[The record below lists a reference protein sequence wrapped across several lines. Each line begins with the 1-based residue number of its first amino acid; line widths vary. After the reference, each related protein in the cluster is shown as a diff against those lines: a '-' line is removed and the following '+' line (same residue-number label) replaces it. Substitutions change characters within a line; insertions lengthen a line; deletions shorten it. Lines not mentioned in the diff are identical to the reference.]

1 MEETVMES
9 VHDERVL
16 AYRDTLLSALRAR
29 SVRQDRE
36 QPEVFQVFVNQES
49 IGILDG
55 RRDDTS
61 RISVSRERAVHTV
74 EIRSETGELV
84 GGVCMQEFDRKA
96 VQLRI
101 GRSMLDI
108 NVQNRPDGGTVRVT
122 LQAASPAWAR
132 IPAGLAA
139 AVARWGSSRT
149 ASPSYAQSTML
160 WSRAG
165 TLAQIALAGAVLFL
179 VVERAIDDAPGM
191 KATTTEEVLA
201 RQERLLVALMHIQ
214 AEVKQT
220 LEAQLRDA
228 AADRAQLRGQVRSMT
243 TANEALSREMAQLQ
257 TRAIVT
263 EAKLAN
269 QEHSFKF
276 WVSFQDGTSQ
286 ERIDQW
292 VKEIRGRTG
301 PTNAGWYPVEVNLS
315 KPQTSDELLESLKK
329 AKIVK
334 AITTSLNTAPAPK

>member
-1 MEETVMES
+1 MES
-9 VHDERVL
+9 LHDERVR

-29 SVRQDRE
+29 SARQDGE
-36 QPEVFQVFVNQES
+36 QPEVFRVFVDHES
-49 IGILDG
+49 VGILDG
-55 RRDDTS
+55 RRDDNS
-61 RISVSRERAVHTV
+61 RISVSRERPIHSV
-74 EIRSETGELV
+74 EIRSESGELV
-84 GGVCMQEFDRKA
+84 GGVCMQDFDRKA
-96 VQLRI
+96 ALFRI
-101 GRSMLDI
+101 GRSTLDVS
-108 NVQNRPDGGTVRVT
+108 VQNRPDGGMVCVKLR
-122 LQAASPAWAR
+122 AASPAWSR

-139 AVARWGSSRT
+139 AVARWGPSRT
-149 ASPSYAQSTML
+149 ASPSYVQPTML

-179 VVERAIDDAPGM
+179 VAERAIDDAPGM
-191 KATTTEEVLA
+191 KSTTTEEVLA
-201 RQERLLVALMHIQ
+201 RQERILVALMHIQ

-220 LEAQLRDA
+220 LQAQLRDA

-301 PTNAGWYPVEVNLS
+301 PTNAGWYPVEVDLS

-334 AITTSLNTAPAPK
+334 AITTSLNTTPDPK